1 MDEEKRYEGTPEKK
15 KKRKKRDGLSRRPVR
30 EKKRETVQI
39 GYSSYK
45 RKKRTERERR
55 NVCWPHGRVENPV
68 ARNIIEI
75 REKMKKLR
83 YTMQV
88 LHSIPLGGA
97 VRQVGAL

>member
-1 MDEEKRYEGTPEKK
+1 MKKKDTKAPPKR

-45 RKKRTERERR
+45 RRKKRTERERR

-68 ARNIIEI
+68 ARNIIER
-75 REKMKKLR
+75 REKKKKLR

>member
-1 MDEEKRYEGTPEKK
+1 MVCPAVPSEK
-15 KKRKKRDGLSRRPVR
+15 
-30 EKKRETVQI
+30 KKRETVQI

-45 RKKRTERERR
+45 RKKKELRERR

-68 ARNIIEI
+68 DRNIIEI
-75 REKMKKLR
+75 REKKKKLR

>member
-1 MDEEKRYEGTPEKK
+1 MKK
-15 KKRKKRDGLSRRPVR
+15 KDTKAPPKRKKERNVMVCPAVPS
-30 EKKRETVQI
+30 EKKKRETVQI

-45 RKKRTERERR
+45 RKKELRERR

-68 ARNIIEI
+68 DRNIIEI
-75 REKMKKLR
+75 REKKKKLR

>member
-1 MDEEKRYEGTPEKK
+1 LDIQVTKEKK
-15 KKRKKRDGLSRRPVR
+15 KEL
-30 EKKRETVQI
+30 
-39 GYSSYK
+39 
-45 RKKRTERERR
+45 RERR

-68 ARNIIEI
+68 DRNIIEI
-75 REKMKKLR
+75 REKKKKLR